1 MFDREIRLIGLEKYD
16 LIKSKTVAII
26 GLGGVGGYALE
37 TLVRSGIE
45 NIILVD
51 YDTIDISNINRQ
63 IIATTK
69 NIGTKKIE
77 AAKLRA
83 LEINPNCKITTL
95 DLRLN
100 EDNID
105 SLFNFKIDYIIDACD
120 TISVKKRLIL
130 ECHKRKIKLISS
142 MGSGNKLDPTK
153 FSICDIRKTSYD
165 PIAKIIR
172 KFVIENK
179 IKEKVMVVSST
190 EAPKKIE
197 GVISSISYV
206 PSVVGIYLT
215 TYVINDIMK

>member
-45 NIILVD
+45 SIILVD

-95 DLRLN
+95 DLKLN

-215 TYVINDIMK
+215 TYVINDIIK

>member
-95 DLRLN
+95 DLKLN

-215 TYVINDIMK
+215 TYVINDIIK

>member
-45 NIILVD
+45 SIILVD

-77 AAKLRA
+77 AAKLRT

-95 DLRLN
+95 DLKLN

-197 GVISSISYV
+197 GVISSVSYV

-215 TYVINDIMK
+215 TYVINDIIK

>member
-1 MFDREIRLIGLEKYD
+1 MFDREIRLIGIDKYN

-45 NIILVD
+45 SIILVD

-95 DLRLN
+95 DLKLN

-120 TISVKKRLIL
+120 TINVKKRLIL
-130 ECHKRKIKLISS
+130 ECHKRKIKLISA

-215 TYVINDIMK
+215 TYVINDIIK

>member
-45 NIILVD
+45 SIILVD

-77 AAKLRA
+77 VAKLRA

-95 DLRLN
+95 DLKLN

-215 TYVINDIMK
+215 TYVINDIIK

>member
-1 MFDREIRLIGLEKYD
+1 MFDREIRLIGIDKYN

-45 NIILVD
+45 SIILVD

-69 NIGTKKIE
+69 NIGMKKIE
-77 AAKLRA
+77 SAKLRA

-95 DLRLN
+95 DLKLN

-130 ECHKRKIKLISS
+130 ECHKRKIKLISA

-190 EAPKKIE
+190 EAQKKIE

-215 TYVINDIMK
+215 TYVINDIIK

>member
-1 MFDREIRLIGLEKYD
+1 MFDREIRLIGIDKYN

-45 NIILVD
+45 SIILVD
-51 YDTIDISNINRQ
+51 DDTIDISNINRQ

-69 NIGTKKIE
+69 NIGMKKIE

-95 DLRLN
+95 DLKLN

-120 TISVKKRLIL
+120 TINVKKKLIL
-130 ECHKRKIKLISS
+130 ECHKRKIKLISA

-215 TYVINDIMK
+215 TYVINDIIK

>member
-45 NIILVD
+45 SIILVD

-95 DLRLN
+95 NLKLN

-215 TYVINDIMK
+215 TYVINDIIK

>member
-1 MFDREIRLIGLEKYD
+1 MFDREIRLIGIDKYN

-45 NIILVD
+45 SIILVD

-77 AAKLRA
+77 ATKLRA

-95 DLRLN
+95 DLKLN

-130 ECHKRKIKLISS
+130 ECHKRKIKLISA

-215 TYVINDIMK
+215 TYVINDIIK

>member
-45 NIILVD
+45 SIILVD

-83 LEINPNCKITTL
+83 LEINPNCKVTTL
-95 DLRLN
+95 DLKLN

-215 TYVINDIMK
+215 TYVINDIIK

>member
-1 MFDREIRLIGLEKYD
+1 MFDREIRLIGIDKYN

-45 NIILVD
+45 SIILVD

-77 AAKLRA
+77 SAKLRA

-95 DLRLN
+95 DLKLN

-130 ECHKRKIKLISS
+130 ECHKRKIKLISA

-215 TYVINDIMK
+215 TYVINDIIK